1 VVAHQRGHLLEYLIQ
16 YGMFL
21 AKVATIVVA
30 LILVIGAI
38 VSAGSRQ
45 RRSNK
50 RGEIVVVRLNEHLE
64 DLHDAVRDEV
74 IDSATLK
81 LENKARAK
89 REKEEAKAEKKRAVA
104 EAKEKAK
111 AKTQSATV
119 KSSTAIAEEDVT
131 LASEKEG
138 RNGKLTRRKR
148 VYVLDFDGDVA
159 AEEVSSLREEITTVL
174 SIAETCDEIIL
185 KLESPGGMVHAYGL
199 AASQLQRIKDAK
211 IPLTICVDKVAASG
225 GYMMACLADKLI
237 AAPFAIIGSIGVVV
251 QLPNF
256 HKVLKKNDVDYEV
269 ISAGEFKRTLSTF
282 GEITDKGRAKVQE
295 DVENIHDI
303 FKQWVKTHRPIVDVG
318 RVATGETWVGMQAK
332 ERYLVDELNTSDDVL
347 VAACRE
353 ADVFEVQ
360 FKVKQTLQDK
370 LGAAIE
376 AGIARATNRVLAA
389 DRTKDFQ

>member
-1 VVAHQRGHLLEYLIQ
+1 MVAHQRGHLLEYLIQ

-131 LASEKEG
+131 LASENEG
-138 RNGKLTRRKR
+138 RNEKPARRKR

-199 AASQLQRIKDAK
+199 GASQLQRIKDAK

-295 DVENIHDI
+295 DVENIHEI

>member
-1 VVAHQRGHLLEYLIQ
+1 MEYLIQ

-21 AKVATIVVA
+21 AKAATIVVA
-30 LILVIGAI
+30 LIFVIGAI
-38 VSAGSRQ
+38 ASAGSRQ
-45 RRSNK
+45 RRSSK
-50 RGEIVVVRLNEHLE
+50 RGEIIVERLNDHLE
-64 DLHDAVRDEV
+64 ELRDAVRDQV

-89 REKEEAKAEKKRAVA
+89 RDKEQAKAERKRASI
-104 EAKEKAK
+104 EAKEK
-111 AKTQSATV
+111 V
-119 KSSTAIAEEDVT
+119 KSTPDRSQTKLAGEDEIAKNDRGVRNETTA
-131 LASEKEG
+131 
-138 RNGKLTRRKR
+138 RRKR
-148 VYVLDFDGDVA
+148 VYVLGFDGDVA

-174 SIAETCDEIIL
+174 SIAEPFDEIIL

-199 AASQLQRIKDAK
+199 AASQLQRIKEAK

-303 FKQWVKTHRPIVDVG
+303 FKQWVKTHRPIVDVS

-332 ERYLVDELNTSDDVL
+332 ERYLIDELNTSDDVL
-347 VAACRE
+347 VAACRD

-360 FKVKQTLQDK
+360 FKFKQTLQDK

-376 AGIARATNRVLAA
+376 AGISRATNRVLSA
-389 DRTKDFQ
+389 DRTKEFQ

>member
-1 VVAHQRGHLLEYLIQ
+1 MEYLIQ

-104 EAKEKAK
+104 EAKAK
-111 AKTQSATV
+111 AKTQSAAV
-119 KSSTAIAEEDVT
+119 KSPTALADEDVT
-131 LASEKEG
+131 LASEKED
-138 RNGKLTRRKR
+138 RNEKPTRRKR

-159 AEEVSSLREEITTVL
+159 AEAVSSLREEITTVL

-256 HKVLKKNDVDYEV
+256 HRVLKKNDVDYEV

-347 VAACRE
+347 VAACRD

>member
-1 VVAHQRGHLLEYLIQ
+1 
-16 YGMFL
+16 M
-21 AKVATIVVA
+21 
-30 LILVIGAI
+30 
-38 VSAGSRQ
+38 
-45 RRSNK
+45 
-50 RGEIVVVRLNEHLE
+50 
-64 DLHDAVRDEV
+64 
-74 IDSATLK
+74 
-81 LENKARAK
+81 
-89 REKEEAKAEKKRAVA
+89 
-104 EAKEKAK
+104 
-111 AKTQSATV
+111 
-119 KSSTAIAEEDVT
+119 
-131 LASEKEG
+131 
-138 RNGKLTRRKR
+138 
-148 VYVLDFDGDVA
+148 DFDGDVA

>member
-21 AKVATIVVA
+21 AKVATLVVT
-30 LILVIGAI
+30 LVLVIGAI

-131 LASEKEG
+131 LAGENEG
-138 RNGKLTRRKR
+138 RNEKPTRRKR

-256 HKVLKKNDVDYEV
+256 HKVL
-269 ISAGEFKRTLSTF
+269 
-282 GEITDKGRAKVQE
+282 
-295 DVENIHDI
+295 
-303 FKQWVKTHRPIVDVG
+303 
-318 RVATGETWVGMQAK
+318 
-332 ERYLVDELNTSDDVL
+332 
-347 VAACRE
+347 
-353 ADVFEVQ
+353 
-360 FKVKQTLQDK
+360 
-370 LGAAIE
+370 
-376 AGIARATNRVLAA
+376 
-389 DRTKDFQ
+389 

>member
-1 VVAHQRGHLLEYLIQ
+1 LEYLIQ

>member
-1 VVAHQRGHLLEYLIQ
+1 MVAHQRGHLLEYLIQ

-131 LASEKEG
+131 LACENEDRNEKPA
-138 RNGKLTRRKR
+138 RRKR

-389 DRTKDFQ
+389 DRMKDFQ